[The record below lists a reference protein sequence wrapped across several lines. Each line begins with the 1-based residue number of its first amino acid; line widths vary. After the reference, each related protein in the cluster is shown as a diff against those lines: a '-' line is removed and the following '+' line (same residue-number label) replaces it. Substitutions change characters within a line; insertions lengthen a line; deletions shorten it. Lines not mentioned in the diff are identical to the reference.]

1 MRFPRTGN
9 LLPEIYLFILVLL
22 CSECFVCKA
31 GKQETVAIH
40 RNFTYNGIS
49 YARFRYNE
57 MKYLDLSG
65 KVVRSVRNVSECGH
79 QCLRDL
85 TGLSFNIGILPDANG
100 NLTCE
105 VLPGD
110 RFLNESKYQDSI
122 TYNHYNLYTEC
133 ERAPCGDQNTC
144 IPSYETGDFYCACA
158 IGFFGLLCK
167 DVDECNGS
175 SHGCPSS
182 ASCVNTHGSYY
193 CTGYGTPWNL
203 VARFSNADALNWMS
217 DDGLWWFDLL
227 SGVGDQLN
235 PTINSD
241 MISPLFWT
249 KSGHKIKVTRSDD
262 PTNTPLLVTT
272 GDCLGGMTMR
282 GLLTSFGNTKR
293 DGSDSWPMDSCRH
306 SCAVTYGGLYNIT
319 NGFEQSS
326 CSGRVQSSN
335 AIGFFCHGC
344 TPDVCGDAAV
354 MSIGGVGEE
363 CDRAD
368 HGIGVTEA
376 DFGKF
381 TSEYGM
387 ADFGSDSLGKAVDYS
402 LNLWVEG

>member
-1 MRFPRTGN
+1 MDNSCHSRFGQTLLELSKACQEAKELLDEEQRAIRCKIGCPARCTCTQASLKCSALAAPLNRVTVKLCLVAKHYKN
-9 LLPEIYLFILVLL
+9 L
-22 CSECFVCKA
+22 
-31 GKQETVAIH
+31 Q
-40 RNFTYNGIS
+40 
-49 YARFRYNE
+49 
-57 MKYLDLSG
+57 
-65 KVVRSVRNVSECGH
+65 
-79 QCLRDL
+79 
-85 TGLSFNIGILPDANG
+85 
-100 NLTCE
+100 
-105 VLPGD
+105 
-110 RFLNESKYQDSI
+110 
-122 TYNHYNLYTEC
+122 
-133 ERAPCGDQNTC
+133 
-144 IPSYETGDFYCACA
+144 
-158 IGFFGLLCK
+158 

-193 CTGYGTPWNL
+193 CTGYGAPWNL

-387 ADFGSDSLGKAVDYS
+387 ADFGSDSLAKNKAPNRRIGCRSNKLVAEGMTDAKHRNVEVVAESMTDAKHRNAEVVAEGKTDAKHRNGCRRFDGREAPKFRSGCRRSGKHSKES
-402 LNLWVEG
+402 LVRAK